1 MGRPLTIV
9 QTGQMD
15 LPDVH
20 KRFTDEEL
28 LLSFHYHFEMQKKIT
43 YENLDKKGYE
53 YLDGVTLLD
62 MEGMTLFSHT
72 YPPAMKFFEKVYYEY
87 EHYFT
92 GYISQVYLL
101 NCPWIFKFLWNII
114 SKMLSEVNKKKVVII
129 NNYDELYNY
138 FDKESLPV
146 KYGGSCDSC
155 EGGCIPV
162 KLTDL
167 NSKRTNKSF
176 RKTLN
181 SYHIVL
187 KARESKIYNLNVKK
201 GDTVNYTIS
210 TDSYDI
216 KFGINLKYIDENNNT
231 VERSI
236 LNENKVECDK
246 QPLCGSII
254 IRNDGECLAILD
266 NSYARWHSKTID
278 FEYYISN
285 AQD

>member
-1 MGRPLTIV
+1 MQLMYYKANYYSYQQTYNKIKIYSLCTIHKTDKMGRPLTIV

-114 SKMLSEVNKKKVVII
+114 SKMLSEVNKKK
-129 NNYDELYNY
+129 
-138 FDKESLPV
+138 
-146 KYGGSCDSC
+146 
-155 EGGCIPV
+155 
-162 KLTDL
+162 
-167 NSKRTNKSF
+167 
-176 RKTLN
+176 
-181 SYHIVL
+181 
-187 KARESKIYNLNVKK
+187 
-201 GDTVNYTIS
+201 
-210 TDSYDI
+210 
-216 KFGINLKYIDENNNT
+216 
-231 VERSI
+231 
-236 LNENKVECDK
+236 
-246 QPLCGSII
+246 
-254 IRNDGECLAILD
+254 
-266 NSYARWHSKTID
+266 W
-278 FEYYISN
+278 
-285 AQD
+285 